1 MNSPGKWR
9 YVAIA
14 LLSFAF
20 VLGIYVLYR
29 TYPGKD
35 VVSSQP
41 SPTQPSTPVSLPRL
55 VSNCGTETPAET
67 DNPIAAAYGNSAYPW
82 TNEIRWQC
90 VYNIEDFPGNSL
102 DERFRDARDAA
113 SNNGGGVVYFPAGTY
128 RFSEDLELA
137 DGVVVRGETP
147 RVQDA
152 KSSNF
157 RPPTRLEFPKYEPRF
172 SGNGTPNETAFKKIL
187 TKQPNYDKKIG
198 LINLEIDRA
207 GIKFSGNPKITEMRD
222 FVVFGVRSNNV
233 AEPDPNIPDR
243 SFQKPWFRYSY
254 RFAAN
259 IDIDAR
265 ENVLVANNRLNDAI
279 TDNFEQPGYTV
290 KSLDNSKTIT
300 YNDGS
305 KVPFHYGNHYGIIV
319 NRSGRFEP
327 SETPETAP
335 ELFRKG
341 VTIRDN
347 WVYHTMRV
355 AIHAAGEGLVIRDNV
370 IRDDRNKQW
379 WTDATGLR
387 EPRGANTLENR
398 GIDWSG
404 WNVEVIGNDFEVY
417 RHRLGSTN
425 YLSVDGEG
433 ILIQACCGG
442 TTVNGA
448 TIGGNRGNA
457 YIGLYK
463 VGDIREVSIDNNR
476 IEPPD
481 YSDISAIY
489 VVADTND
496 RPHSMENVRVEN
508 NILKGSISV
517 VAKAGGRNNSVVG
530 NRGDGS
536 GAILRSCHVQLRDNR
551 GFEEKACSD

>member
-1 MNSPGKWR
+1 MNFPRKWK

-14 LLSFAF
+14 LLSLAF
-20 VLGIYVLYR
+20 VLGIYLLYR
-29 TYPGKD
+29 TYPGSEA
-35 VVSSQP
+35 VSMR
-41 SPTQPSTPVSLPRL
+41 SPNTEASTPVSLPRF
-55 VSNCGTETPAET
+55 VNNCGTSTPGETE
-67 DNPIAAAYGNSAYPW
+67 NPIAAAYGNSAYPW

-102 DERFRDARDAA
+102 DERFRVARDTA

-128 RFSEDLELA
+128 RFSENLELA
-137 DGVVVRGETP
+137 DGVVLRGATP
-147 RVQDA
+147 AVTDA
-152 KSSNF
+152 KSSEF

-172 SGNGTPNETAFKKIL
+172 SGNGTPNETAFKQIL
-187 TKQPNYDKKIG
+187 TKDANRDSKIG
-198 LINLEIDRA
+198 LVDLDIDRA
-207 GIKFSGNPKITEMRD
+207 GIKFSGNPKITESRNI
-222 FVVFGVRSNNV
+222 VVFGIRSNNV
-233 AEPDPNIPDR
+233 AEPDPNVPDR

-265 ENVLVANNRLNDAI
+265 ENVLVANNRVNDSI
-279 TDNFEQPGYTV
+279 TDNFDQPGYTV
-290 KSLDNSKTIT
+290 KSLDRTEVIT

-355 AIHAAGEGLVIRDNV
+355 AIHAAGDGLIVRDNV

-448 TIGGNRGNA
+448 TIRANRGNA

-463 VGDIREVSIDNNR
+463 VGDIRNVAIADND
-476 IEPPD
+476 IEPPAYAD
-481 YSDISAIY
+481 TSAVY

-508 NILKGSISV
+508 NRVGGSITVS
-517 VAKAGGRNNSVVG
+517 AKAGGRNNLVVN

-551 GFEEKACSD
+551 GFEEKPCSD